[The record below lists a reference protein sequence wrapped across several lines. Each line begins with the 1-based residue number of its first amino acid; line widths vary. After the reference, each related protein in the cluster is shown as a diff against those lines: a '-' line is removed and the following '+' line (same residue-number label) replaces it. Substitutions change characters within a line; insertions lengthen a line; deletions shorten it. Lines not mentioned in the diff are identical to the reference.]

1 MIRNNI
7 TIKLSFSDGEMSEVN
22 FSVLPN
28 NSNLDVAKVINEKA
42 SQLLRVADPDY
53 KGQAPF
59 PGDVLLGRFVQEN
72 DEYHTVVRIPKYY
85 AILEL
90 HSVKSDE

>member
-1 MIRNNI
+1 MIHKDI
-7 TIKLSFSDGEMSEVN
+7 SIKLSFSDGEMSEVK
-22 FSVLPN
+22 FSILPS

-42 SQLLRVADPDY
+42 SELLRIADPDY
-53 KGQAPF
+53 MGQAPF